1 MAKYISNRQR
11 NLKIGIVSYTEDKTV
26 LEVTGK
32 VGIGTTNATSKLWV
46 DGDGYFVGVLTA
58 SQLSTGASGNGI
70 NISTST
76 ISGPAT
82 LTIDP
87 AAVGDDTG
95 AVRIKGDLY
104 VDGTQFIVNSTT
116 IELADF
122 NVGIATTV
130 GTDDI
135 LDGAGIGI
143 GSISIRKTLTWNDTS
158 DSLKSSE
165 NFDIASNKTYKI
177 DGTSVLSNNTL
188 GTGVTN
194 SSLTSVGTLTNLS
207 VNNVTGLSTLGVT
220 STTDL
225 TSQTLNVSGISTLGV
240 TSTTNLTSQT
250 LNVSGISTLGVTS
263 TTNLTSQQLNVSG
276 ISTLGVTSTTDL
288 TSQTLNVSGVVT
300 ATSYN
305 VGTAAGISTTI
316 TTVATTAATTIDSFD
331 AATFRSAKLQI
342 QITQNT
348 NYQRSDILVI
358 HDGTTA
364 SFVEYGSIA
373 TNDYLG
379 TFSATIS
386 GGNVVTQ
393 VAMISA
399 TSSTVKVLSQKI
411 TV

>member
-11 NLKIGIVSYTEDKTV
+11 NLKIGIVSYTENKTV

-58 SQLSTGASGNGI
+58 SQLSTGASGTGI

-87 AAVGDDTG
+87 AADGDNTG

-130 GTDDI
+130 GTNVD
-135 LDGAGIGI
+135 LNGAGIGI
-143 GSISIRKTLTWNDTS
+143 GSTGIRKTLTWNNNSTA
-158 DSLKSSE
+158 LKSSE
-165 NFDIASNKTYKI
+165 DFTLASGKVYKI
-177 DGTSVLSNNTL
+177 DGTDVLSSTTL
-188 GTGVTN
+188 GLGVTN

-207 VNNVTGLSTLGVT
+207 VNNVTGVSTLGVT
-220 STTDL
+220 STTNL

-263 TTNLTSQQLNVSG
+263 TTDLTSQTLNVSG
-276 ISTLGVTSTTDL
+276 ISTLGVTSTTNL
-288 TSQTLNVSGVVT
+288 TSQTLCFWYQYIR
-300 ATSYN
+300 SY
-305 VGTAAGISTTI
+305 
-316 TTVATTAATTIDSFD
+316 
-331 AATFRSAKLQI
+331 
-342 QITQNT
+342 
-348 NYQRSDILVI
+348 
-358 HDGTTA
+358 
-364 SFVEYGSIA
+364 
-373 TNDYLG
+373 
-379 TFSATIS
+379 
-386 GGNVVTQ
+386 
-393 VAMISA
+393 
-399 TSSTVKVLSQKI
+399 
-411 TV
+411 